1 MYFFRVMFIA
11 SMLLVG
17 LAHAD
22 ELDDIEI
29 SFREQPR
36 QLHSTVVSSLPE
48 SLQYPS
54 LEQFQSSALEVGFAP
69 DQLMDKLILLA
80 RLDLDA
86 QVLVPGRL
94 EQAQD
99 IIEQL
104 KIIAR
109 SDYEK
114 AALYNLEGRYLG
126 RVDQQYEQTVALNQQ
141 ALEQLGDAQD
151 KRSQLLRYV
160 IYEDLGTVNLIAK
173 QAIPS
178 LNAYNLLRDTAYRLR
193 NDYLIANAEAALGK
207 YYNINGQ
214 RTKSLQHYT
223 EAFRLAS
230 RYNHP
235 NQKALLQLNLA
246 KLYRDMEQWDEAL
259 EYAHGAADAYKAMGS
274 GSFLSHTMTVI
285 AMVYGNT
292 GEWNKAIDYYLNA
305 QQIDA
310 ELKNFIAQGLNFHNL
325 GEAYFHLNDYQVA
338 LDYLFQANEIFKD
351 RKSNHYLVYNE
362 MLIAEV
368 GQAMEDWPLTMQHA
382 IEALRLAKLLELPDE
397 QIEALGYQTAAYKAQ
412 GKFQQALASQEESI
426 QLQQAMLEKEQ
437 QTTSDVNSS
446 AVTEQKLKLEVGQLR
461 QDQLQRQDALHT
473 RNILLAISL
482 GLCLLLLALAMQ
494 QYRLRKQMAK
504 KNQAQKAKMQL
515 EPMSGLPG
523 YRALLGSISSKTKGL
538 ALLSLEQEFN
548 SDFTLGNSLAA
559 PRLVQQ
565 AEEIAALTG
574 AKVFLLRP
582 GLFALTL
589 AEDSGPAKLYHQL
602 SDWQFQGQMLK
613 PALGYIPLPLLGN
626 PDIKLSVEVLFET
639 AQLALAGAISLKSSQ
654 GSYVGFSTLDF
665 TPAAIF
671 SAPLYLQLQKSII
684 RGLIRVETNG
694 EKDKICWP
702 ESQQQSRAEPVSI
715 I

>member
-160 IYEDLGTVNLIAK
+160 IYEDLGTVN
-173 QAIPS
+173 
-178 LNAYNLLRDTAYRLR
+178 
-193 NDYLIANAEAALGK
+193 LIANAEAALGK

-461 QDQLQRQDALHT
+461 QDQLQRQEALHT

-589 AEDSGPAKLYHQL
+589 AEDTGPAKLYHRL
-602 SDWQFQGQMLK
+602 SAWQFQGQMLK

-639 AQLALAGAISLKSSQ
+639 AQLALAGAISLKNSQ

>member
-1 MYFFRVMFIA
+1 MYFFRVIFIA
-11 SMLLVG
+11 SMLLIG
-17 LAHAD
+17 TTQAD

-29 SFREQPR
+29 NFREQPR
-36 QLHSTVVSSLPE
+36 QLHSTVVSSTPK
-48 SLQYPS
+48 SLRYLS
-54 LEQFQSSALEVGFAP
+54 LKEFQASASELGYTSG
-69 DQLMDKLILLA
+69 QLINQLILLA

-94 EQAQD
+94 EQALE
-99 IIEQL
+99 IIELL

-126 RVDQQYEQTVALNQQ
+126 RVDQQYQQTVALNQQ
-141 ALEQLGDAQD
+141 ALEQLGEAED

-173 QAIPS
+173 QPIPS
-178 LNAYNLLRDTAYRLR
+178 LNAYNLLRDTAYQLR

-207 YYNINGQ
+207 YYNVNDQ
-214 RTKSLQHYT
+214 QTKSLQHYT

-259 EYAHGAADAYKAMGS
+259 EFAHGAADAYKSMGS

-285 AMVYGNT
+285 AMVYANT

-305 QQIDA
+305 QQLDA

-325 GEAYFHLNDYQVA
+325 GEAYFNLNDHQVA
-338 LDYLFQANEIFKD
+338 LDYLFQANAIFKD

-368 GQAMEDWPLTMQHA
+368 SQAMEDWPLTMQHA
-382 IEALRLAKLLELPDE
+382 TEALRLAKLLELPQE
-397 QIEALGYQTAAYKAQ
+397 QIEALGYQTHAYKAQ
-412 GKFQQALASQEESI
+412 GQYQQALLSQEQSF
-426 QLQQAMLEKEQ
+426 QLQQELLEQERN
-437 QTTSDVNSS
+437 TNSNVSSS
-446 AVTEQKLKLEVGQLR
+446 AVTEQKLKLEVSQLR
-461 QDQLQRQDALHT
+461 QEKLQQQDSLHT
-473 RNILLAISL
+473 RNILLAITL
-482 GLCLLLLALAMQ
+482 GLSLLLLALATQQYKLRKRMAKINLAQKTKMQ
-494 QYRLRKQMAK
+494 Q
-504 KNQAQKAKMQL
+504 
-515 EPMSGLPG
+515 EPITSLPG
-523 YRALLGSISSKTKGL
+523 YLALLGSVSSTTKGL
-538 ALLSLEQEFN
+538 ALLSLEDELN
-548 SDFTLGNSLAA
+548 SDLTLGNSLAA
-559 PRLVQQ
+559 PRLAQL
-565 AEEIAALTG
+565 AEDIAAITG

-589 AEDSGPAKLYHQL
+589 TEETRPAQLYRQL
-602 SDWQFQGQMLK
+602 SDWQFQGLAPK
-613 PALGYIPLPLLGN
+613 LALGYIPLPLLAN
-626 PDIKLSVEVLFET
+626 PDVKLSPETLVET
-639 AQLALAGAISLKSSQ
+639 AQLALAGAISLQNNQ

-694 EKDKICWP
+694 EKDKIHWP
-702 ESQQQSRAEPVSI
+702 EVLQPSRSEHVSI

>member
-17 LAHAD
+17 LAQAD

-461 QDQLQRQDALHT
+461 QDQLQRQEALHT

-538 ALLSLEQEFN
+538 ALLSLEQEYRHFQRN
-548 SDFTLGNSLAA
+548 KQPLWLAVADIDHFKSINDSFGHTTGDKTLQVIAMALKNSLRDTEFVARYGGEEFVLIIPDVSPKDIEQLLNRVREKIKNIPFKFKNQRITVTVSIGAA
-559 PRLVQQ
+559 QILDGEHIQETFER
-565 AEEIAALTG
+565 ADAALYK
-574 AKVFLLRP
+574 AKHESRDRV
-582 GLFALTL
+582 
-589 AEDSGPAKLYHQL
+589 
-602 SDWQFQGQMLK
+602 
-613 PALGYIPLPLLGN
+613 
-626 PDIKLSVEVLFET
+626 
-639 AQLALAGAISLKSSQ
+639 
-654 GSYVGFSTLDF
+654 
-665 TPAAIF
+665 
-671 SAPLYLQLQKSII
+671 II
-684 RGLIRVETNG
+684 
-694 EKDKICWP
+694 D
-702 ESQQQSRAEPVSI
+702 
-715 I
+715 